1 MKKTI
6 ITYASLITIAGLG
19 YANSPDLGGNYT
31 MITDNR
37 IEHKVTTDD
46 LTGITVVDK
55 YGVEVAKIHD
65 LAVDPSNGEI
75 STAYL
80 AVGGIAGI
88 GSSYVSLPY
97 SELTYHK
104 SKEQFSVTTTQ
115 SEINA
120 YIDKQEKSM
129 KEHEAHMNAEINRND
144 MDQYKNVGIDSKD
157 VSSKHHQ
164 AHMNAEINRNDTDQ
178 YEKVGINRD
187 DMDQRDNTLTHMW
200 DKVESSLGINEEEL
214 ADVEAEVRDDKLY
227 LEGEVDNYELKRKI
241 GTAFKSTT
249 DLTVVNKIKVV

>member
-1 MKKTI
+1 MKKTL

-19 YANSPDLGGNYT
+19 YANSPDLGGHYT

-37 IEHKVTTDD
+37 IEHKVTTED
-46 LTGITVVDK
+46 LIGSTVVDK

-80 AVGGIAGI
+80 EVGGIAGI

-97 SELTYHK
+97 SELTYNK
-104 SKEQFSVTTTQ
+104 SKGQFSVTTTQ

-144 MDQYKNVGIDSKD
+144 MDQYEN
-157 VSSKHHQ
+157 
-164 AHMNAEINRNDTDQ
+164 
-178 YEKVGINRD
+178 VGINRD
-187 DMDQRDNTLTHMW
+187 DTDQHDNTLTRMW
-200 DKVESSLGINEEEL
+200 DKVESSLGIDEEEL
-214 ADVEAEVRDDKLY
+214 ADVEAEVRDNKLY